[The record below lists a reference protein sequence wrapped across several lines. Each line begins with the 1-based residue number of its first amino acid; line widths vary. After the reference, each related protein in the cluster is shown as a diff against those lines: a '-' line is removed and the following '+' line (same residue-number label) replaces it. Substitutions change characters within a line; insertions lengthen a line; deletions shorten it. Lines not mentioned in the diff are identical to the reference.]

1 MRFSVQSVFSLLMAL
16 VLLATLSACGSAQAP
31 AATPSAQP
39 SAAPTAKP
47 TVQPA
52 ETPAPIPEEPEE
64 TSYLDISGID
74 FSSPDI
80 SIAYDDYEGM
90 YDLAKKMQNFEI
102 PADTVVEIDGEVGSA
117 MMSHTIVVPNAA
129 GDQRV
134 GTTYEVIGGEDLE
147 FPPDETRIH
156 IIGVVRMNESYFNV
170 LVVPAEL
177 FTVAEG

>member
-1 MRFSVQSVFSLLMAL
+1 
-16 VLLATLSACGSAQAP
+16 
-31 AATPSAQP
+31 
-39 SAAPTAKP
+39 
-47 TVQPA
+47 
-52 ETPAPIPEEPEE
+52 
-64 TSYLDISGID
+64 
-74 FSSPDI
+74 
-80 SIAYDDYEGM
+80 M

-102 PADTVVEIDGEVGSA
+102 PADTVVEIYGEVGSA

-177 FTVAEG
+177 FTVEEG